1 VSSVT
6 YENDGFGA
14 VLNYATYDVLVWKNG
29 TTTYDDTTGDFL
41 TISEVDPKLASNR
54 NFRVTSTFDY
64 KDANGTDWIVAALP
78 FFDSTSYVT
87 GETVS
92 AFVMLVFQ
100 KKVC

>member
-1 VSSVT
+1 LQLIVSSVT

-41 TISEVDPKLASNR
+41 TISEVDSELASNR

-64 KDANGTDWIVAALP
+64 IDANGTDWIVAALP
-78 FFDSTSYVT
+78 FFDSTS
-87 GETVS
+87 
-92 AFVMLVFQ
+92 
-100 KKVC
+100 